1 MPLLRIFK
9 ILYDSRYDS
18 RCALVF
24 PRYTPSLFFT
34 PLPHAIYLTRY
45 DSQCAL
51 VFPCYTPSLFFT
63 PLPRARPG
71 DAHADSVV
79 VGITFVCV
87 LLLFLITLMV
97 TSCYFVLKNI
107 AVKQYVS
114 AVPT

>member
-1 MPLLRIFK
+1 MTGT
-9 ILYDSRYDS
+9 S
-18 RCALVF
+18 
-24 PRYTPSLFFT
+24 SLT
-34 PLPHAIYLTRY
+34 RRAIYLTRY

-87 LLLFLITLMV
+87 LLLLLITLLV
-97 TSCYFVLKNI
+97 TIYYYFHKNFTD
-107 AVKQYVS
+107 KKD
-114 AVPT
+114 VPVIGGVFS